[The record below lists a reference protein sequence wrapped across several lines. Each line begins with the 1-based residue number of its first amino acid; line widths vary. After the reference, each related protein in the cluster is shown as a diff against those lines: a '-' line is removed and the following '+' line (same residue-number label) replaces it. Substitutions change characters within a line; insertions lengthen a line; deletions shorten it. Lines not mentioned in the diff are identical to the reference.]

1 MTKSMKF
8 QLVNILTILI
18 YFLGF
23 TLFQF
28 YFHIFFTEIDGLKE
42 VIPAIY
48 DDLISLAVN
57 LKYENIE
64 KFRKPGR
71 EDTSTN
77 TGMYNVHE
85 LWIFIICTGHFP
97 HSVLFLLLKVDP
109 LEPSRN
115 KAKRDCFLV

>member
-8 QLVNILTILI
+8 QLVNILRITIRFLI
-18 YFLGF
+18 LPNFKKKIN
-23 TLFQF
+23 
-28 YFHIFFTEIDGLKE
+28 IFIEIDGLKE

-71 EDTSTN
+71 EDNSTN
-77 TGMYNVHE
+77 TGMYIKFG
-85 LWIFIICTGHFP
+85 LLFFP
-97 HSVLFLLLKVDP
+97 
-109 LEPSRN
+109 
-115 KAKRDCFLV
+115 

>member
-1 MTKSMKF
+1 MKF
-8 QLVNILTILI
+8 QLVNILNILI

-71 EDTSTN
+71 EDTNTN
-77 TGMYNVHE
+77 TGKQKIAINVS
-85 LWIFIICTGHFP
+85 IISTDNLLP
-97 HSVLFLLLKVDP
+97 DSVLIPWADSVIKEL
-109 LEPSRN
+109 
-115 KAKRDCFLV
+115 